1 MTVEE
6 IKESVSMQSVLSE
19 RGIKVVRGRMA
30 SCPFHGNDRHP
41 SMRVYRDGYRCFT
54 CGDCGDVIQ
63 FVMKYDGVDF
73 KTAFL
78 SLGGTYAK
86 TSDKERKIL
95 KLMREDARK
104 KKEREERAKRQF
116 VYMLSSTMTVCRAVT
131 ELYEPFSDEWCDA
144 MNLIQKLE
152 HIWEES
158 QINGEEVDKA
168 SVFGKCGKF
177 KRRHLTFG

>member
-19 RGIKVVRGRMA
+19 RGIKVVRGMA

-54 CGDCGDVIQ
+54 CGDYGDAIQ

-73 KTAFL
+73 KTAFI

-86 TSDKERKIL
+86 HSDRERKVL
-95 KLMREDARK
+95 SLVRDDARRQR
-104 KKEREERAKRQF
+104 ERKERAKKQF
-116 VYMLSSTMTVCRAVT
+116 VKMLSKTIKVCRAVT
-131 ELYEPFSDEWCDA
+131 EVYEPFSDEWCDA
-144 MNLIQKLE
+144 MNTLQQLE
-152 HIWEES
+152 ETWEKS
-158 QINGEEVDKA
+158 QIQGEEVDEA
-168 SVFGKCGKF
+168 NVYRECGKF
-177 KRRHLTFG
+177 NGRYLTF